1 VTGRLSDASL
11 DRIPPGVARPGYDR
25 AAIRTGIVHLGPG
38 AFHRGHQAAYADAL
52 LETDPRWGI
61 CAVSLRSPDA
71 ADALNPQ
78 NGLYALARLDA
89 DSDIRVIGSIREV
102 LVAPREPEAVLDRLA
117 APDTRLVTLTV
128 TEKGYCLDADDRLDE
143 THPDIV
149 HDIENPRRP
158 ISAIGHLV
166 EGLRL
171 RREAGLQPFTVLCCD
186 NLSDNGIKL
195 AAATAALARR
205 TDPALAD
212 HIESS
217 VAFPRSM
224 VDSITPATDDALR
237 ARVRDVLGMQ
247 DAWPIQREA
256 FTSWVIE
263 DVPGADLPDFAS
275 VGAILTRDVAGH
287 AAAKLR
293 LLNGPHSALAYLGL
307 AAGHETVAEAM
318 ADPMLAGFVEDL
330 MTAEIRPS
338 VTAPDGLDLD
348 AYIAAVIKRFRNRAI
363 AHQLAQIAWDGS
375 QKLPIRLLDTARD
388 NLAAGRQVEG
398 IAAAVAAWM
407 RFIRRRS
414 RDGMAITDPQAER
427 LAAVGRACE
436 DRANADVAR
445 FVTEAGVVPAALA
458 SEPRFIAALERGY
471 ATVQAVEDGR
481 ADVAG
486 LRAGAA

>member
-1 VTGRLSDASL
+1 
-11 DRIPPGVARPGYDR
+11 
-25 AAIRTGIVHLGPG
+25 
-38 AFHRGHQAAYADAL
+38 
-52 LETDPRWGI
+52 
-61 CAVSLRSPDA
+61 
-71 ADALNPQ
+71 
-78 NGLYALARLDA
+78 
-89 DSDIRVIGSIREV
+89 
-102 LVAPREPEAVLDRLA
+102 
-117 APDTRLVTLTV
+117 LTV

>member
-11 DRIPPGVARPGYDR
+11 DRIPPGIARPGYDR

-38 AFHRGHQAAYADAL
+38 AFHRAHQAAYADTL

-78 NGLYALARLDA
+78 DGLYTLARLDA
-89 DSDIRVIGSIREV
+89 QTDFRVIGSIREV
-102 LVAPREPEAVLDRLA
+102 LVAPREPEAVLGRLA

-158 ISAIGHLV
+158 KSAIGHLA
-166 EGLRL
+166 EGLRR
-171 RREAGLQPFTVLCCD
+171 RREAGLPPFTVLCCD
-186 NLSDNGIKL
+186 NLSDNGTKL
-195 AAATAALARR
+195 AAATAALARK

-212 HIESS
+212 HIESD

-224 VDSITPATDDALR
+224 VDSITPATDEPL
-237 ARVRDVLGMQ
+237 RVRVQEALGLE

-275 VGAILTRDVAGH
+275 VGAIVTRDVAGH

-318 ADPMLAGFVEDL
+318 ADPMLAGFVRDL
-330 MTAEIRPS
+330 MTAEIQPS
-338 VTAPDGLDLD
+338 VKAPEGLDID
-348 AYIAAVIKRFRNRAI
+348 AYIAAILKRFRNPAI

-375 QKLPIRLLDTARD
+375 QKLPVRILGTIADA
-388 NLAAGRQVEG
+388 LAAGRP
-398 IAAAVAAWM
+398 IDRLCLPVAAWM
-407 RFIRRRS
+407 HFVRRQAQAGIALMDPLDAELS
-414 RDGMAITDPQAER
+414 AI
-427 LAAVGRACE
+427 GRAATG
-436 DRANADVAR
+436 DARHDVGA
-445 FVTEAGVVPAALA
+445 FLTLDAVFSPVAG
-458 SEPRFIAALERGY
+458 EPRFTEALCRAYADLGRRGPAA
-471 ATVQAVEDGR
+471 VMDW
-481 ADVAG
+481 
-486 LRAGAA
+486 